1 MPQGPKSRGRKATGT
16 PLLDGAAPDAF
27 FRTVVENAADMIS
40 VIDENGRVIYSNPV
54 GKHLFEVHSGS
65 VDRLGPELFHPDD
78 YPLVAAEFG
87 QLVEHGGRRQLSDH
101 RMRSVSGNWIW
112 VQTHAINMLDDPN
125 VNGVV
130 MVTRDITAQK
140 RREEEIQ
147 RAEKAVNFGHWR
159 WDKYEP
165 GPFWSD
171 GMFSMVGLRRED
183 MPTDMQWTLDLMSPD
198 DSETV
203 ITEVMEALVSGAS
216 FNRIVSMRHSDGT
229 YRRTMLMGHVERDGS
244 GDAVS
249 IVGICQDVTELES
262 ANEAV
267 RQSEQE
273 FRLLAEHSTD
283 AIARFTKD
291 GRIAYIS
298 PSIERILGHRPENC
312 TGLMATEF
320 LHPDDLGPVTA
331 AVEAMRFDRQMRR
344 TSFRMKRTDGHYV
357 WLEAALG
364 PLFDAHDNF
373 EGFVSCTRDITEQKR
388 REQELMAARERAEQ
402 ASMTKSR
409 FLANMSHELR
419 TPLNAILGFSEMM
432 TRQVFGPLGAQQYD
446 EYAGH
451 IHESGSHLLSL
462 IGDILDMSKIEAG
475 KYDLTVEDV
484 PLAPILRKAGRMVET
499 RVAEG
504 EIELLIDADDVDGM
518 AVYADE
524 RALIQVMLNVLSNAV
539 KFTPSGGRIT
549 VAAAP
554 SDAGAITISVTDTG
568 VGIEEKD
575 LERVLHPFEQV
586 VKHAELA
593 SQGTGLGLPLV
604 KALVELQDGRFDISS
619 QPGAGTTVAI
629 TLPAAVA
636 ARVPAAPDMRQQA

>member
-1 MPQGPKSRGRKATGT
+1 
-16 PLLDGAAPDAF
+16 
-27 FRTVVENAADMIS
+27 MIS

-54 GKHLFEVHSGS
+54 GKHLFEVFSGA

-78 YPLVAAEFG
+78 YPLVATEFG
-87 QLVEHGGRRQLSDH
+87 QLVEHGGRRQLTDH
-101 RMRSVSGNWIW
+101 RMRTVSGNWIW

-130 MVTRDITAQK
+130 MVTRDIIAQK

-165 GPFWSD
+165 GPYWSD

-183 MPTDMQWTLDLMSPD
+183 MPTDMRWTLDLMSPD

-203 ITEVMEALVSGAS
+203 FTEVMEALVSGAS

-298 PSIERILGHRPENC
+298 PSIERILGHKPENC
-312 TGLMATEF
+312 TGLMAAEF
-320 LHPDDLGPVTA
+320 LHPDDLVPVTA

-539 KFTPSGGRIT
+539 KFTPAGGRIT

-636 ARVPAAPDMRQQA
+636 ARVPAAPDVRQQA